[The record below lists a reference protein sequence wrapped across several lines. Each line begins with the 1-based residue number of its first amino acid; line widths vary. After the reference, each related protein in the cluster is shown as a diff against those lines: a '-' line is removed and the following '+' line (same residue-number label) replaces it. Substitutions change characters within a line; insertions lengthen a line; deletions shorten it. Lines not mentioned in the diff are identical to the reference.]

1 MGVDR
6 HAAEHTTQTI
16 DHRLSTTVPS
26 QGSDYTGERTER
38 IRTSFIPG
46 AVRDLPRY
54 PPIGVEGRHSP
65 TQRPLRPVVR
75 RLYRRIVQKAQQ
87 IPTVVLPA
95 KLVLQPRVV
104 AVRHRTVSEM
114 MAHLSS
120 QPLLLP
126 SIVHHLS
133 PTF

>member
-54 PPIGVEGRHSP
+54 HSP
-65 TQRPLRPVVR
+65 TQRPLSPIVR
-75 RLYRRIVQKAQQ
+75 RLYRRTVQKAQQ
-87 IPTVVLPA
+87 VPTVVLPA
-95 KLVLQPRVV
+95 KLVLLAAASHGQ
-104 AVRHRTVSEM
+104 TSDG
-114 MAHLSS
+114 L
-120 QPLLLP
+120 
-126 SIVHHLS
+126 
-133 PTF
+133 